1 MNHEI
6 YSKNFK
12 STIRK
17 IHLKYFR
24 LILQKN
30 TIHPKFHRS
39 KLHLNRVKITRLIK
53 IFNMTGYF
61 PRHRFN
67 PSNIVRNRH
76 PNPRGIFSRRAESSQ
91 NSRRCVELTS
101 PRTKPRGRV
110 RFLHR
115 VSHFSSRFVHTL
127 FPFHG
132 REKNPRVSSDSSEP
146 TPTLDSRRNLVWDLS
161 RSAER
166 RRRKGRSGVPI
177 SPSATSHRKC
187 KRLPSGCW
195 TKPSRT
201 RY

>member
-1 MNHEI
+1 MA
-6 YSKNFK
+6 
-12 STIRK
+12 
-17 IHLKYFR
+17 
-24 LILQKN
+24 
-30 TIHPKFHRS
+30 
-39 KLHLNRVKITRLIK
+39 
-53 IFNMTGYF
+53 GYF

-76 PNPRGIFSRRAESSQ
+76 PNPRGSSRYLFAGSRIFAKFAALCWINFSPDEALRKSKILAP
-91 NSRRCVELTS
+91 CVPFS
-101 PRTKPRGRV
+101 
-110 RFLHR
+110 
-115 VSHFSSRFVHTL
+115 SSRFVHTL

-146 TPTLDSRRNLVWDLS
+146 TPTLHSRRNLVWDLS

-195 TKPSRT
+195 TKPPRT